1 MELIEINNEQFRQ
14 LLEAFIDFFKEK
26 SYKKDVLDNYRRTL
40 AKIDLYSRRMDSQNM
55 IPK

>member
-26 SYKKDVLDNYRRTL
+26 SYKKDVLDN
-40 AKIDLYSRRMDSQNM
+40 
-55 IPK
+55 

>member
-55 IPK
+55 ISK